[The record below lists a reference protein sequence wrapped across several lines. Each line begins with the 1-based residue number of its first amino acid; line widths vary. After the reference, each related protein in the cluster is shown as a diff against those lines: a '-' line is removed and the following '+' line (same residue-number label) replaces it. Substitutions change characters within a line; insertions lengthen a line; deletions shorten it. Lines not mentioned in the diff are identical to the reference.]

1 MPVDLFD
8 YPRRGRKRGRAGDIS
23 ASGQTG
29 WDDGVEEGE
38 GERERDCVRV
48 CTREKQEFALFS
60 VLMLPSIT
68 PNNLFTSGTCSSEC
82 SRLSMAVSMNHSA

>member
-8 YPRRGRKRGRAGDIS
+8 YPRRGRKRGRASDIS

-38 GERERDCVRV
+38 GEREGLRACVH
-48 CTREKQEFALFS
+48 TRKTGVRIVFGFNAS
-60 VLMLPSIT
+60 VNNA
-68 PNNLFTSGTCSSEC
+68 NNLFTSGTCSSEC